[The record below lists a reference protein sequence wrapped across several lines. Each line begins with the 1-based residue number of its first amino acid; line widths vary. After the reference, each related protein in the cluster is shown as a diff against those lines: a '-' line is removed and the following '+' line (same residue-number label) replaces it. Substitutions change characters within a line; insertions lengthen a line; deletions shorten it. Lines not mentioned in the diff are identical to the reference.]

1 MTALP
6 DIPRL
11 YTALAEVLAVLLY
24 ARRLPRRFHRQTAV
38 TVVWALVLGIFLHK
52 TGYVPLA
59 WWVPCMLC
67 AVLLLY
73 GYLWGSRE
81 VNWLEALYI
90 TARAFLLAEFAA
102 SAEWQLHCWLFPHRS
117 GFDPL
122 ALALLAAVYG
132 AVYGLM
138 FWLERSRPLPE
149 KHLDISNKAA
159 LAAFVMAGT
168 VFVVSNLLFLG
179 ESPATMNVFCIRT
192 LVDFCGVLILT
203 LQHEQLRES
212 ALHQE
217 LSAMDNVLHRQYE
230 QYKRSKEGIEL
241 INSRYHELKVQIADI
256 RAQRDRAKQD
266 AALAKMENS
275 ILQYEAENKTGNPVL
290 DILLTAK
297 TMECQQE
304 NITITSVADG
314 RMLGFLT
321 IRELCTIVGVALDN
335 AIAAVRAEPDPEK
348 RLIKVAVYSQGGFAM
363 LRFEHYTEAAPALDA
378 DGLPKQGSDLK
389 SVRTTVGQ
397 HGGSMTMHWEN
408 NWCTLRILFPL
419 PQKQ

>member
-1 MTALP
+1 MILP
-6 DIPRL
+6 NIPRL

-275 ILQYEAENKTGNPVL
+275 ILQYEAENYCKKPV
-290 DILLTAK
+290 
-297 TMECQQE
+297 E
-304 NITITSVADG
+304 
-314 RMLGFLT
+314 LG
-321 IRELCTIVGVALDN
+321 
-335 AIAAVRAEPDPEK
+335 
-348 RLIKVAVYSQGGFAM
+348 
-363 LRFEHYTEAAPALDA
+363 A
-378 DGLPKQGSDLK
+378 DGLPLRSAHGGYDLR
-389 SVRTTVGQ
+389 SLRAAAQQ
-397 HGGSMTMHWEN
+397 HGGSMTVHWEDG
-408 NWCTLRILFPL
+408 WFTLRVLL
-419 PQKQ
+419 PQAGIQQTEGGE

>member
-1 MTALP
+1 MTMLP
-6 DIPRL
+6 NIPRL

-24 ARRLPRRFHRQTAV
+24 ARHLPRRFHRQTAV

-73 GYLWGSRE
+73 GYLWGSRA

-102 SAEWQLHCWLFPHRS
+102 SAEWQLHCWLFPYRS

-256 RAQRDRAKQD
+256 RAQRDRAEQ
-266 AALAKMENS
+266 
-275 ILQYEAENKTGNPVL
+275 
-290 DILLTAK
+290 
-297 TMECQQE
+297 
-304 NITITSVADG
+304 
-314 RMLGFLT
+314 
-321 IRELCTIVGVALDN
+321 
-335 AIAAVRAEPDPEK
+335 DPEK
-348 RLIKVAVYSQGGFAM
+348 RLIRTAVYAQNGFV
-363 LRFEHYTEAAPALDA
+363 LFRVENYCKKPVELGA
-378 DGLPKQGSDLK
+378 DGLPLRSAHGGYDLR
-389 SVRTTVGQ
+389 SLRAAAQQ
-397 HGGSMTMHWEN
+397 HSGSMTVHWEDG
-408 NWCTLRILFPL
+408 WFTLRVLL
-419 PQKQ
+419 PQAGIQQTEGGE

>member
-1 MTALP
+1 MTMLP
-6 DIPRL
+6 SIPRL

-24 ARRLPRRFHRQTAV
+24 ARHLPRRFHRQTAV

-73 GYLWGSRE
+73 GYLWGSRA

-241 INSRYHELKVQIADI
+241 INSR
-256 RAQRDRAKQD
+256 
-266 AALAKMENS
+266 
-275 ILQYEAENKTGNPVL
+275 
-290 DILLTAK
+290 
-297 TMECQQE
+297 
-304 NITITSVADG
+304 
-314 RMLGFLT
+314 
-321 IRELCTIVGVALDN
+321 
-335 AIAAVRAEPDPEK
+335 
-348 RLIKVAVYSQGGFAM
+348 
-363 LRFEHYTEAAPALDA
+363 
-378 DGLPKQGSDLK
+378 
-389 SVRTTVGQ
+389 
-397 HGGSMTMHWEN
+397 
-408 NWCTLRILFPL
+408 
-419 PQKQ
+419 